1 MSVGRKIRPF
11 NDYDLGS
18 VISTKQN
25 ELHEKIDS
33 FSNEIIMAND
43 IELLAE
49 NLYQEFFIDPV
60 AIGEEVCR
68 DRDDVAIVACALGG
82 KAKVI
87 CSGDGD
93 LLALNGFHGLE
104 IMNPSDF
111 CQRMGF

>member
-49 NLYQEFFIDPV
+49 NLYQEFFIEPV
-60 AIGEEVCR
+60 AIGEE
-68 DRDDVAIVACALGG
+68 IV
-82 KAKVI
+82 
-87 CSGDGD
+87 S
-93 LLALNGFHGLE
+93 
-104 IMNPSDF
+104 
-111 CQRMGF
+111 Q